1 MNDEQ
6 CVRFLQWALP
16 QLRMR
21 WDGFRKVRGQV
32 KKRLARRLR
41 ELALADTEAY
51 REYLH
56 RHAEE
61 WHYLDTLCRI
71 TISRFYRDKGVYAA
85 LSEEVLPTLARE
97 AQQRRDKA
105 LRVWSAGCGGG
116 EEPYTIAILWHL
128 ELRDRYPDLRIEIVA
143 TDADPAMLAR
153 AREGNYAFASVKDL
167 PPVLRDQAFEQAH
180 GAYRLEPMYRR
191 DVTFLEQDIRNEQ
204 AEGPF
209 DLVLCRNFVFTY
221 FDDALQ
227 SELTGRIVATMH
239 GAAALVL
246 GIHEQLPADTRGLS
260 PWFDRLRIYQLLMDG
275 VERECPHLAR
285 P

>member
-1 MNDEQ
+1 MKDEQ

-21 WDGFRKVRGQV
+21 WDGFRKVRRQV
-32 KKRLARRLR
+32 RKRLTRRLR
-41 ELALADTEAY
+41 ELGLADTEAY

-61 WHYLDTLCRI
+61 WQYLDTLCRI

-85 LSEEVLPTLARE
+85 LSEQVLPTLARA

-116 EEPYTIAILWHL
+116 EEPYTTAILWHL
-128 ELRDRYPDLRIEIVA
+128 ELRARYPDLRIEIVA

-153 AREGNYAFASVKDL
+153 AREANYAFASVKDL
-167 PPVLRDQAFEQAH
+167 PPSLRDQAFEQAH
-180 GAYRLEPMYRR
+180 GAYRLKPALRC
-191 DVTFLEQDIRNEQ
+191 DITFLVQDIRNEQ

-209 DLVLCRNFVFTY
+209 DLVLCRNLVFTY

-227 SELTGRIVATMH
+227 SELLSRIVATMH
-239 GAAALVL
+239 GSAALVL
-246 GIHEQLPADTRGLS
+246 GIHEELPADTRGLH
-260 PWFDRLRIYQLLMDG
+260 PWFDKLRIYRLHESASHPDMMRL
-275 VERECPHLAR
+275 
-285 P
+285 

>member
-1 MNDEQ
+1 MTDAQ

-41 ELALADTEAY
+41 ELGLPDIEAY
-51 REYLH
+51 RDYLR
-56 RHAEE
+56 RHAGE
-61 WHYLDTLCRI
+61 WHKLDALCRI

-85 LSEEVLPTLARE
+85 LSQQVLPTLAR
-97 AQQRRDKA
+97 AARQRRDKT

-128 ELRDRYPDLRIEIVA
+128 ELRDRYPDLQIDIVA
-143 TDADPAMLAR
+143 TDADPVMLAR
-153 AREGNYAFASVKDL
+153 AREGHYAFPSVKDL
-167 PPVLRDQAFEQAH
+167 PASARGQAFEHAH
-180 GAYRLEPMYRR
+180 GAYRLKPAYRR
-191 DVTFLEQDIRNEQ
+191 DITFLEQDIRNEQ
-204 AEGPF
+204 ADGPF
-209 DLVLCRNFVFTY
+209 DLVLCRNLVFTY

-227 SELTGRIVATMH
+227 SEISSRIVATMRD
-239 GAAALVL
+239 AAALVL
-246 GIHEQLPADTRGLS
+246 GIHEQLPADTRELR
-260 PWFDRLRIYQLLMDG
+260 PWFDKLRIYRLQESVSHPG
-275 VERECPHLAR
+275 IIR